1 MKFEQYNIASEI
13 KKALAELNFKRPTDI
28 QYKAIRPILEGNDV
42 LAVAQTGTGKTAA
55 FVIPV
60 LHKLMQAKYRADKH
74 EAKCLVM
81 VPTRELALQIAKVF
95 RSIGKY
101 TGLKFTALIGGVE
114 QEHQIQQLANG
125 TDVLIATPGRMFDL
139 IHQGKLKL
147 DRTEMLILD
156 EADLMLD
163 YGFIKDIRDVIRFL
177 PRKKQTLFF
186 SATIDAEIKEI
197 AYSIVRNAIRIQI
210 SPQDPVSKN
219 VSHFVMHVAMDD
231 KRFFLERLVVEQ
243 PNAKILVFVRTKVR
257 ADRVAAAMER
267 VGIAALTMHG
277 GIDQHER
284 NEIMKSFAE
293 GKVKMLITT
302 DLNARGVDIPNVD
315 FVVNYDLPEEAEV
328 YVHRVGRT
336 GRGVAKGTAY
346 SFCAPE
352 EKPLLK
358 AVEDYVGNKIS
369 EILVD
374 KETYLETLVFTEDTK
389 EDNWKALLKEAEK
402 EESQKGKKKKK

>member
-1 MKFEQYNIASEI
+1 
-13 KKALAELNFKRPTDI
+13 
-28 QYKAIRPILEGNDV
+28 
-42 LAVAQTGTGKTAA
+42 
-55 FVIPV
+55 
-60 LHKLMQAKYRADKH
+60 
-74 EAKCLVM
+74 
-81 VPTRELALQIAKVF
+81 
-95 RSIGKY
+95 
-101 TGLKFTALIGGVE
+101 
-114 QEHQIQQLANG
+114 
-125 TDVLIATPGRMFDL
+125 
-139 IHQGKLKL
+139 
-147 DRTEMLILD
+147 
-156 EADLMLD
+156 
-163 YGFIKDIRDVIRFL
+163 
-177 PRKKQTLFF
+177 
-186 SATIDAEIKEI
+186 
-197 AYSIVRNAIRIQI
+197 
-210 SPQDPVSKN
+210 
-219 VSHFVMHVAMDD
+219 
-231 KRFFLERLVVEQ
+231 
-243 PNAKILVFVRTKVR
+243 
-257 ADRVAAAMER
+257 

>member
-1 MKFEQYNIASEI
+1 
-13 KKALAELNFKRPTDI
+13 
-28 QYKAIRPILEGNDV
+28 
-42 LAVAQTGTGKTAA
+42 
-55 FVIPV
+55 
-60 LHKLMQAKYRADKH
+60 
-74 EAKCLVM
+74 
-81 VPTRELALQIAKVF
+81 
-95 RSIGKY
+95 
-101 TGLKFTALIGGVE
+101 
-114 QEHQIQQLANG
+114 
-125 TDVLIATPGRMFDL
+125 
-139 IHQGKLKL
+139 
-147 DRTEMLILD
+147 
-156 EADLMLD
+156 
-163 YGFIKDIRDVIRFL
+163 
-177 PRKKQTLFF
+177 KQTLFF

-219 VSHFVMHVAMDD
+219 VSHCVMRVSMDD

-374 KETYLETLVFTEDTK
+374 KETYL
-389 EDNWKALLKEAEK
+389 
-402 EESQKGKKKKK
+402 